1 MLRLAA
7 DSLNESRFSHWVRR
21 ATPLTRSVRFLMT
34 ASGVCFVLVVNML
47 IGYGIWQQRED
58 ALHHIHS
65 HAGELAGLLRDLSE
79 QSLRQIERVSSD
91 LASQLKA
98 YDAVPALE
106 RFNMQELLFQHME
119 AFPQI
124 ANILLINPDGAVRA
138 RAKELPIRFDG
149 GLTISQIIAPHLK
162 DPNHGFTI
170 AAPAAVPYRG
180 AGVAIPAS
188 RPVEN
193 RLGEVTGILLILLDP
208 DYQHSLF
215 AERTPP
221 RGGAAAL
228 VGGNGVVAVAQ
239 TENPSLLP
247 VHLSEWGELSAAVAR
262 APAGGELRLSRH
274 GVDYVVGF
282 RRMERFDY
290 SVLVFQN
297 LAPAL
302 ADWRRD
308 AVAWAAIGMAMTL
321 AISVLTLYVVR
332 QHERREAD
340 QAELLN
346 ASQRIRGILDSM
358 LDAVVTIDGRG
369 RIQTFNSAA
378 TRLFDYRESD
388 ILGQSIN
395 MLVPPQHHHQHDG
408 FNPVV
413 ISQNSGPRL
422 IGADQEILAVRRDG
436 STFPIT
442 LSVTHLPAADGVPPE
457 QRSYVGVIRDITKRK
472 QFEADLMAS
481 KHAAELA
488 NHSKSE
494 FLANMSHELRTP
506 LNAVIGFSEML
517 DSEFFGALN
526 ERQKSCTRDIHDSG
540 KHLLS
545 VVNAILDMSKI
556 EAGNYEL
563 KEEVIDP
570 AETVAQCL
578 QMVRSRAEDGGVTV
592 INAIEGPLPGLWA
605 DRRAYQQVALNL
617 LSNAVKF
624 TPAGGS
630 ARIEAA
636 VTDGAFELR
645 VSDTGVGVPESFRPL
660 LFQPF
665 RQADHSASRQHDGIG
680 LGLSIAKNLLQLHG
694 GDLTYESEEGK
705 GSTFTAIM
713 PAARVLTRCGPGGS
727 TSLT

>member
-1 MLRLAA
+1 MLRLA
-7 DSLNESRFSHWVRR
+7 DDTLNESKFSRWVRR
-21 ATPLTRSVRFLMT
+21 ATLLTRSVRFLMT
-34 ASGVCFVLVVNML
+34 ASGVSFVLVVNML

-58 ALHHIHS
+58 ALRHVHS

-79 QSLRQIERVSSD
+79 QSLRQIERVSND
-91 LASQLKA
+91 LALQLKT
-98 YDAVPALE
+98 YDTIPTVE
-106 RFNMQELLFQHME
+106 RFNMQQLLFQHME

-124 ANILLINPDGAVRA
+124 ANILLINPDGTVQA

-193 RLGEVTGILLILLDP
+193 RLGEVTGILLILLNP
-208 DYQHSLF
+208 DYQHRLF

-228 VGGNGVVAVAQ
+228 VGDNGVVAVAQ
-239 TENPSLLP
+239 SESTLQLP
-247 VHLSEWGELSAAVAR
+247 VHLSEWEELSAAVAS
-262 APAGGELRLSRH
+262 APNAGEFRLSLH
-274 GVDYVVGF
+274 GADYVIGF
-282 RRMERFDY
+282 RRMERFGY
-290 SVLVFQN
+290 SVLMFQN

-308 AVAWAAIGMAMTL
+308 AVAWAGIGMTMTL
-321 AISVLTLYVVR
+321 AISVLTVYVVR

-340 QAELLN
+340 QAELLD
-346 ASQRIRGILDSM
+346 ASRRIRGILDSM

-378 TRLFDYRESD
+378 CRLFDYRESD

-395 MLVPPQHHHQHDG
+395 MLVPPQHHHKHDG

-413 ISQNSGPRL
+413 ISQNDGPRL

-442 LSVTHLPAADGVPPE
+442 LSVTHLPSSDGVPPE

-488 NHSKSE
+488 NRSKSQ

-578 QMVRSRAEDGGVTV
+578 QMVRSRAEDGRVSM
-592 INAIEGPLPGLWA
+592 INAIKGPLPCLWA

-636 VTDGAFELR
+636 VADGAFELR

-713 PAARVLTRCGPGGS
+713 PAARVLTRCATGGA